1 VLRLQDTWLYNE
13 GSQRA
18 IQYSSMRV
26 GEVRYNLQRR
36 CYVLVG
42 SAFAS
47 GAMYISEYK
56 DMRLTKPRGPYRLSC
71 GNERLED
78 CRLALRSQRFKASLK
93 SQGKFA
99 NVVQLVEE
107 PDPAQGAKF

>member
-1 VLRLQDTWLYNE
+1 MLRLQDTWPYNE

-26 GEVRYNLQRR
+26 GEARYNLQRR

-56 DMRLTKPRGPYRLSC
+56 DMHLTKPRGHIG

-93 SQGKFA
+93 SQWKFC
-99 NVVQLVEE
+99 ECG
-107 PDPAQGAKF
+107 PAS